1 MSSFLYRL
9 GRACYL
15 HHRRVLAAW
24 LAAVVVLGAVAG
36 LAGGKYSDN
45 FSIPGAPSQVALDEL
60 NLTFPQAAAL
70 GANAVVVLPDGLT
83 TDDAEVRADITRA
96 LADFT
101 KDPAVDVVTGP
112 YDKYTTGL
120 VNDDKTAAMIQLQLN
135 RTMEDMTDEDRSRLV
150 EVAQQVEAELP
161 AGSQVSMGG
170 QAYSVEVPG
179 VTATEAIGLVV
190 ALVVLFFTL
199 GSALAAGLPLF
210 TAVVGVGV
218 SMALIMIAAKLASVN
233 STTPLLAV
241 MLGLAVGIDYAL
253 FILSRHRDQLADPEL
268 GLDPEE
274 STARAVATAGS
285 AVVFAGLTVCIALIG
300 LTLANIPF
308 LGVMGVFAA
317 VAVALAVVIALT
329 LLPAMMGFLG
339 ERMRPRPRRRT
350 ARAGT
355 GRSIFDRWVAAAT
368 KLPVLT
374 IVVIVAGLGALS
386 YPASNLQMSL
396 PNSGQHAMEQ
406 PDRIAYDLVSEHFG
420 PGYNGPL
427 IVTADLLQST
437 DPMGVMNKLK
447 ADIEATEGVDRVLLA
462 APNQNADTGIVQVV
476 PTTGPDDPATADLVK
491 RITDQHDAWQV
502 TPGVDTAVT
511 GSTVYLGGGINAVGV
526 TSRTRLA
533 AVEHAARPCCPS
545 GSSWWAC
552 PPCCW

>member
-1 MSSFLYRL
+1 MSD
-9 GRACYL
+9 GNED
-15 HHRRVLAAW
+15 
-24 LAAVVVLGAVAG
+24 VAFPPRE
-36 LAGGKYSDN
+36 AG
-45 FSIPGAPSQVALDEL
+45 QHCL
-60 NLTFPQAAAL
+60 
-70 GANAVVVLPDGLT
+70 
-83 TDDAEVRADITRA
+83 
-96 LADFT
+96 
-101 KDPAVDVVTGP
+101 
-112 YDKYTTGL
+112 
-120 VNDDKTAAMIQLQLN
+120 
-135 RTMEDMTDEDRSRLV
+135 SRLLF
-150 EVAQQVEAELP
+150 A
-161 AGSQVSMGG
+161 S
-170 QAYSVEVPG
+170 
-179 VTATEAIGLVV
+179 

-374 IVVIVAGLGALS
+374 IIVIVAGLGALS
-386 YPASNLQMSL
+386 YPASNL
-396 PNSGQHAMEQ
+396 
-406 PDRIAYDLVSEHFG
+406 
-420 PGYNGPL
+420 
-427 IVTADLLQST
+427 LQ
-437 DPMGVMNKLK
+437 
-447 ADIEATEGVDRVLLA
+447 R
-462 APNQNADTGIVQVV
+462 
-476 PTTGPDDPATADLVK
+476 
-491 RITDQHDAWQV
+491 
-502 TPGVDTAVT
+502 
-511 GSTVYLGGGINAVGV
+511 
-526 TSRTRLA
+526 
-533 AVEHAARPCCPS
+533 
-545 GSSWWAC
+545 
-552 PPCCW
+552 